1 MYETCV
7 GGWNVGYGATMTL
20 TEPSPTAPWMGVIVL
35 DGVIDAAT
43 AGRLDAELTGRIAV
57 GTQVLMVDVG
67 GAEFL
72 DAAGLAVLADAAR
85 RLQDERSGS
94 LVLRNADATL
104 LRHLRMLRLDHV
116 FELEI

>member
-1 MYETCV
+1 
-7 GGWNVGYGATMTL
+7 MTL
-20 TEPSPTAPWMGVIVL
+20 TEPSPTAPWIGMVVL
-35 DGVIDAAT
+35 DGVIDATA

-67 GAEFL
+67 QVAFL
-72 DAAGLAVLADAAR
+72 GEAGLAVLADAAR

-104 LRHLRMLRLDHV
+104 LRRLRMLRVDHV